1 MTQPTKPFTVAD
13 IHSAYASVPAPKDT
27 TERSGASKYVK
38 SAHFKRD
45 PAHSGKSPNMPTSS
59 RGPRQK

>member
-13 IHSAYASVPAPKDT
+13 IHSAYAKRARTQGHP
-27 TERSGASKYVK
+27 ERSGASKYVK